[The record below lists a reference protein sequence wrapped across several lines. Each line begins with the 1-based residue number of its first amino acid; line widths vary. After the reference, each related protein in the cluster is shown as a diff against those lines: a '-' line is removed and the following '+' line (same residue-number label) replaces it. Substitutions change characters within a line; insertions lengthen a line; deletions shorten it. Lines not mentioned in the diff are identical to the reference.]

1 MSNAKKK
8 TREQFRSAV
17 FSRDRYACVMCG
29 LKATKQTA
37 EEILDA
43 HHITNRNDM
52 PNGGYVLQ
60 NGISLCKDKC
70 HLLAEEDL
78 ENVMKHP
85 GFSKEDLYRAIKS
98 SYEQAVAPSKKLSS

>member
-1 MSNAKKK
+1 MSGHKKEI
-8 TREQFRSAV
+8 RELFRSVV
-17 FSRDRYACVMCG
+17 FRRDKYTCVKCG
-29 LKATKQTA
+29 LKATPQTA

-60 NGISLCKDKC
+60 NGISLCKVKC

-78 ENVMKHP
+78 QNVQKRP
-85 GFSKEDLYRAIKS
+85 GFSRDDLYRAIKS
-98 SYEQAVAPSKKLSS
+98 SFDEALKASQNLSK